1 MMRCSPDWRK
11 SLQMKSKI
19 GLITMCAKAGR
30 LAMGM
35 DMMKDSC
42 KNGSAKGIFVAS
54 DISDKSLKEARYCS
68 SRYDV
73 GLWALDMTMDELM
86 KGLGKRVGVLAVCD
100 SGFAKSCA
108 KGLEKIIIE
117 DDKF

>member
-1 MMRCSPDWRK
+1 M
-11 SLQMKSKI
+11 QMKSKI